1 MSELKQFCMVM
12 KINVDCNACCR
23 KLRRIVK
30 KMKAIETYMI
40 ERERHRLIVFGR
52 FKPSDIAIKIR
63 KKMNRR
69 VEILDVEEMEP
80 LQATDQNSPPPE
92 NIQGLGSGPGP
103 GPNVDQHHM
112 PMFPSLEQDH
122 GRPSMF
128 PSLAA
133 NQCRSHPSCR
143 SDFAI
148 TCFPKPDMEERFW
161 QYGYDYELVGDREER
176 PTISIHNYYHY

>member
-23 KLRRIVK
+23 KLRRIVL
-30 KMKAIETYMI
+30 KMKAIEMHMI

-69 VEILDVEEMEP
+69 VEILDVEEMQPEP
-80 LQATDQNSPPPE
+80 AADQNPPPPE
-92 NIQGLGSGPGP
+92 QIQASGPSADH
-103 GPNVDQHHM
+103 NHI

-122 GRPSMF
+122 QRPPMF
-128 PSLAA
+128 PSLAT
-133 NQCRSHPSCR
+133 NQCRSFASCR
-143 SDFAI
+143 PDFAV
-148 TCFPKPDMEERFW
+148 TCFPEPDMEERFW
-161 QYGYDYELVGDREER
+161 QYGYDYEYVGDRGD
-176 PTISIHNYYHY
+176 PNFCAHNYYHY